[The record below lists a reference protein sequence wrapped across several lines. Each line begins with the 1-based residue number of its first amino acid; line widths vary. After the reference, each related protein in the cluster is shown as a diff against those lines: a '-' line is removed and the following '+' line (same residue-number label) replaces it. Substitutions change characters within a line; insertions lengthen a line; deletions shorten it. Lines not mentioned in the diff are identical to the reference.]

1 MATLPYRCLTR
12 HFARGFIENDLLAP
26 DEGMQATLAPLLA
39 AIAAPG
45 LILPTVWLVSYGWP
59 FATADEF
66 RALVI
71 RHELILIVFPML
83 IVGLVATLQWDSLYP
98 DARDRAVLGPL
109 PVSTATLFCAKAS
122 ALFLFVGL
130 FALAANGLL
139 SVSYPLVANVRPQ
152 PGSPGLGGT
161 FLAHVVSTFGAALF
175 AGLAVVAV
183 PGALQVI
190 LPPRGFRAAAAVLQ
204 LASVFVLVL
213 SFLFVPFLLSALD
226 PGQQGKLAELV
237 SLHRLYR
244 VDGEGTIDWLHPPSG
259 SSYERDTRIGGMRPR
274 PGAGAVERHRE
285 VQAFPNRP
293 LTNVV
298 TGAARAGEVSRS
310 WVYWCPPLWFLGWY
324 EELAGRGTDMAR
336 LLAGRARSGLA
347 LAGAAALGF
356 YVIAYGRH
364 ARGGASGGPA
374 AGRLRPRSGVRLATA
389 RLLRVAMAS
398 PVSRASF
405 AFSIK
410 TLVRSARHRLVVAGS
425 LGVGLALSLA
435 YLSSALIGGNS
446 SNVTTISLA
455 SALSVQPVLIGCV
468 LIGTRIAFTVP
479 SSLPANWV
487 FRFHGPE
494 LVDELAAGARGVA
507 MVFGILLPL
516 ALLAPLH
523 LLLLGWRMA
532 GLHLV
537 LGLLFGLVLLET
549 VQATFVGIPF
559 AAAYVPGKARLRTR
573 FLPYVAAFQ
582 AYVASVVG
590 IETWAMAGT
599 NRVAAA
605 AGGVLLVYFCVA
617 AWRHRRQRGACVV
630 YDEPSPDAIQ
640 TLGIDGPL
648 FLTKDEPV

>member
-1 MATLPYRCLTR
+1 MQTAQYRCLTR

-59 FATADEF
+59 FATAEEF
-66 RALVI
+66 GALVV
-71 RHELILIVFPML
+71 RHELILLVFPML
-83 IVGLVATLQWDSLYP
+83 VVGLVATLQWESLYP

-130 FALAANGLL
+130 FALAANGLI
-139 SVSYPLVANVRPQ
+139 SISYPLVANVRAQ
-152 PGSPGLGGT
+152 PGSPGLGAT

-175 AGLAVVAV
+175 TGLAVVAA

-190 LPPRGFRAAAAVLQ
+190 LPPRAFRATASILQ

-244 VDGEGTIDWLHPPSG
+244 VEGEGTFDWLHPPSE
-259 SSYERDTRIGGMRPR
+259 STYELDTRIGGMRPR
-274 PGAGAVERHRE
+274 RGVDAADYERE
-285 VQAFPNRP
+285 VRAFPSQP
-293 LTNVV
+293 LSNAV
-298 TGAARAGEVSRS
+298 TGTTNPGRGGRS
-310 WVYWCPPLWFLGWY
+310 WVYWCPPLWYLGWY
-324 EELAGRGTDMAR
+324 EVLAGRGTDTAR
-336 LLAGRARSGLA
+336 LLATRARFGLA
-347 LAGAAALGF
+347 LAGAAALSF
-356 YVIAYGRH
+356 YTIAYARH
-364 ARGGASGGPA
+364 ARGGLPGGPTAGGPHLPLLVRNA
-374 AGRLRPRSGVRLATA
+374 AA
-389 RLLRVAMAS
+389 RLLRSAIAN

-405 AFSIK
+405 AFTVK
-410 TLVRSARHRLVVAGS
+410 TLTRSARHRLVLAGA
-425 LGVGLALSLA
+425 LGVGLALALA
-435 YLSSALIGGNS
+435 YLSSALAGGGA
-446 SNVTTISLA
+446 SNVTMISLA
-455 SALSVQPVLIGCV
+455 SALSVQPVLVGCA

-494 LVDELAAGARGVA
+494 LVAELATGARRAA
-507 MVFGILLPL
+507 MLFGILLPI

-532 GLHLV
+532 ALHVV
-537 LGLLFGLVLLET
+537 LGCLFALVTLEA
-549 VQATFVGIPF
+549 VLATFEGIPF

-573 FLPYVAAFQ
+573 CLLYVAAFQ

-590 IETWAMAGT
+590 IETWAMTGT
-599 NRVAAA
+599 TRIVATT
-605 AGGVLLVYFCVA
+605 GGVLVVYGCLA
-617 AWRHRRQRGACVV
+617 LWRHRRQRTACVV
-630 YDEPSPDAIQ
+630 YDEPPPDAIQ
-640 TLGIDGPL
+640 TLGVCGP
-648 FLTKDEPV
+648 FIRA